1 MDSVASKVETD
12 PLGTVVD
19 YSNSYMSGGG
29 SGPTQIGFYGTPQ
42 MPNMGCSVQGV
53 PTPCG
58 MAAHMVN
65 VGMYDRSQVVF
76 GDPAANGSLSG
87 TWGLQNIN
95 YTLGRRG
102 NDNVGESRGR
112 GYAFEH
118 GYLWLADQTPG
129 RDRRRGGR
137 GAYVRVNVPLLGG
150 NPTDLQRAIFDAAY
164 REFKKRLGKGN
175 CAKLFGGAEKGNQLL
190 KGASFEV
197 ADLGKPQ
204 PVMFETDK
212 YSVRNTGAEVAGN
225 TVRLNS
231 YGAFFVQGNSLV
243 GPNGKTY
250 NITESAQDGI
260 TPYDKGMVLFSR
272 DVDVGAFMLLHELGH
287 LAGVFGPDFFIVNGK
302 KDEQKTLEAQTK
314 HNSAVL
320 RSCFNL
326 SSQVPGVTRVR

>member
-1 MDSVASKVETD
+1 MYFLDATSSGTVASKVETD

-118 GYLWLADQTPG
+118 GYLWMDRQTPVWDGGWRGEFRQAGPQQTVPNTWSPEELADLIKEA
-129 RDRRRGGR
+129 RGVVERAAGKC
-137 GAYVRVNVPLLGG
+137 AELLGK
-150 NPTDLQRAIFDAAY
+150 DALSQFDKISKNI
-164 REFKKRLGKGN
+164 EFKGNLQVTIPDRMLGYIVVRLDDTKISAYTIGENIYLNPFGEAFNKYANGKVPQELHERFV
-175 CAKLFGGAEKGNQLL
+175 KM
-190 KGASFEV
+190 GASGQHEYAV
-197 ADLGKPQ
+197 AALIHEFLHATGK
-204 PVMFETDK
+204 
-212 YSVRNTGAEVAGN
+212 
-225 TVRLNS
+225 
-231 YGAFFVQGNSLV
+231 
-243 GPNGKTY
+243 
-250 NITESAQDGI
+250 
-260 TPYDKGMVLFSR
+260 
-272 DVDVGAFMLLHELGH
+272 
-287 LAGVFGPDFFIVNGK
+287 FGPDSTTDYLTGRTDSSKSIKNQKEVLK
-302 KDEQKTLEAQTK
+302 K
-314 HNSAVL
+314 
-320 RSCFNL
+320 CF
-326 SSQVPGVTRVR
+326 PKEKK